1 MSDTETPKTPR
12 RRAPRVNR
20 SYHQDILR
28 RVKRLLAQNPTL
40 SNDDLVTTLN
50 VHKNNYLREFA
61 KAREILGIAAWGRT
75 REGNRVRIDI
85 AVYYPACKDLGVKA
99 VAIPED
105 GYLIRH
111 KFRIPQ
117 PVLSAGKFH
126 NVLVYM
132 AHNPGA
138 SNKKIQASCPEA
150 TAPFINSARVVL
162 GYARGGGAG
171 RGYTVIRQ
179 LYMDACA
186 QHGIEPLSLPPEPRI
201 FYSSHNENEPSRTSL
216 RHEVCTPSVI
226 PSLEASRQAT
236 TQARLSTRPVSVD
249 DILPFMAKNPGAT
262 NADIER
268 LFKPHRVHHLLA
280 GIRTLLGYRYI
291 TQPHGFQ
298 VDRRK
303 YLAACEEH
311 GLEPKEMPEQ
321 DFVMFTLKNR
331 SVSTVETVPT
341 AEVPSEV
348 LADTPRELRPAT
360 PEEKPET
367 VIAQEGN
374 DQYAQLRALV
384 TLLRTE
390 MAKRGIDTVRIEPG
404 GVTVRRTVV
413 VEEPF
418 I

>member
-12 RRAPRVNR
+12 RRSRSENR
-20 SYHQDILR
+20 SFHQETLR
-28 RVKRLLAQNPTL
+28 RTKRLLAQNPTL
-40 SNDDLVTTLN
+40 SNEELAKILKVG
-50 VHKNNYLREFA
+50 KNSYLREFA
-61 KAREILGIAAWGRT
+61 KARDIVGITSMRQASNGMRIQ
-75 REGNRVRIDI
+75 IDI
-85 AVYYPACKDLGVKA
+85 AVYYPACKDLGVRA

-111 KFRIPQ
+111 KTALVIKNFPNTALAPKNFPNSGRFRNI
-117 PVLSAGKFH
+117 
-126 NVLVYM
+126 LVYM

-138 SNKKIQASCPEA
+138 SNKKIIEACPEA
-150 TAPFINSARVVL
+150 SSPLINSARVVL
-162 GYARGGGAG
+162 GYARGGGAE

-179 LYMDACA
+179 VYMDACK
-186 QHGIEPLSLPPEPRI
+186 QHNIEPLSLPSAPRI
-201 FYSSHNENEPSRTSL
+201 FYSSL
-216 RHEVCTPSVI
+216 RDKIGPDTPRDNVRF
-226 PSLEASRQAT
+226 ASTIQ
-236 TQARLSTRPVSVD
+236 
-249 DILPFMAKNPGAT
+249 
-262 NADIER
+262 
-268 LFKPHRVHHLLA
+268 
-280 GIRTLLGYRYI
+280 
-291 TQPHGFQ
+291 
-298 VDRRK
+298 
-303 YLAACEEH
+303 
-311 GLEPKEMPEQ
+311 
-321 DFVMFTLKNR
+321 
-331 SVSTVETVPT
+331 TVPT